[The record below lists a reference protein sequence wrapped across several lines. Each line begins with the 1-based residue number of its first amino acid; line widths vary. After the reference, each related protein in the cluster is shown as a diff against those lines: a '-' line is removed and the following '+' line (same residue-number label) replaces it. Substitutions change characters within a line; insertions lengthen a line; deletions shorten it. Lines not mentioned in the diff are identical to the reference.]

1 MLRQIY
7 KHLYAF
13 INVAGLCKKQKGAK
27 GSSELVILLRAEGKE
42 ALEMPIRGYEFTGSI
57 IGEME
62 KGYALSHGVGIED
75 VETMVGERD
84 FVEKLASEQNDS
96 GGTVEID

>member
-1 MLRQIY
+1 M
-7 KHLYAF
+7 
-13 INVAGLCKKQKGAK
+13 AGLCKKQKSAK

-42 ALEMPIRGYEFTGSI
+42 ALEIPMRGYEFTGSTI
-57 IGEME
+57 SEME
-62 KGYALSHGVGIED
+62 KGYAASHGIGVED
-75 VETMVGERD
+75 VETMIGERN